1 MIANLSY
8 FVSVAFIRNANF
20 VSDKPVVTF
29 VLLPFTGADKLTA
42 TTGSSKKQF
51 AGAFFCVSV
60 QSAARLGRAG
70 SRKIARLAVE
80 GVFCGAK
87 GGCGG
92 AEGVFVVRKGGGMSD
107 SAG

>member
-51 AGAFFCVSV
+51 AGAFFCDKPGQASCNGCFGCLTA
-60 QSAARLGRAG
+60 SYSLTTAIALGKKRPPD
-70 SRKIARLAVE
+70 
-80 GVFCGAK
+80 VFC
-87 GGCGG
+87 
-92 AEGVFVVRKGGGMSD
+92 
-107 SAG
+107 SASPYVLSVYTAVAN